1 MPKWRIWQ
9 FLTNGSYSES
19 PFLRESRGINS
30 PNHPHDIS
38 SSEDAV
44 LSGSLRRAFYFLPLH
59 FLVYLAV
66 QQKCEQ
72 LRKNFWIGG
81 QRRLYISLWF
91 AETNSWLFW
100 RRGFESLQKHL
111 LYIRRLTKI
120 SCSKISREGSEVS
133 QYPEKPRCADFG
145 WVILKSTDSKP
156 LNYYT

>member
-1 MPKWRIWQ
+1 MMSSNRYACLIVEHLPLSIPRSITEERESKKRRHHRYPYSLFLIPSSYSQPTSNSVRFVPKWRIWQ

-66 QQKCEQ
+66 HGNLFFDK
-72 LRKNFWIGG
+72 LKRGD
-81 QRRLYISLWF
+81 RLC
-91 AETNSWLFW
+91 AV
-100 RRGFESLQKHL
+100 L
-111 LYIRRLTKI
+111 L
-120 SCSKISREGSEVS
+120 CG
-133 QYPEKPRCADFG
+133 
-145 WVILKSTDSKP
+145 VI
-156 LNYYT
+156 